1 MLIIMLLLTA
11 GCGTAVPGSDD
22 YISQILRLYP
32 ELDGKPYTV
41 ETVRRIVDG
50 DTFVLEDGRRVRLI
64 GVNTPEITNGK
75 TEYYGQEA
83 KQFASDHLLGREV
96 VLFSDVGDTDRYG
109 RLLRYVFVEP
119 EPRMF
124 NELLVAE
131 GYANTMTVAPNVT
144 YAERFVELERD
155 AREEGKGLWGIEE
168 EPQPDPKADAGKE
181 ADEEAADAKADAEM
195 SANCEEPQIKGN
207 INSRGERIYHVPG
220 SRYYEA
226 TIAEK
231 MFCTIE
237 EAEADGFRAPKNS

>member
-1 MLIIMLLLTA
+1 
-11 GCGTAVPGSDD
+11 
-22 YISQILRLYP
+22 
-32 ELDGKPYTV
+32 
-41 ETVRRIVDG
+41 
-50 DTFVLEDGRRVRLI
+50 VRLI

-83 KQFASDHLLGREV
+83 KQFTSDHLLGREV

>member
-1 MLIIMLLLTA
+1 MNISRIMLIIMLLLIA

-41 ETVRRIVDG
+41 ETVKRIVDG

-83 KQFASDHLLGREV
+83 KQFTSDHLLGREV

-124 NELLVAE
+124 NELLVAD

-168 EPQPDPKADAGKE
+168 GPQPDGKADGGQE
-181 ADEEAADAKADAEM
+181 ADEKTQ
-195 SANCEEPQIKGN
+195 ANCEEPLIKGN